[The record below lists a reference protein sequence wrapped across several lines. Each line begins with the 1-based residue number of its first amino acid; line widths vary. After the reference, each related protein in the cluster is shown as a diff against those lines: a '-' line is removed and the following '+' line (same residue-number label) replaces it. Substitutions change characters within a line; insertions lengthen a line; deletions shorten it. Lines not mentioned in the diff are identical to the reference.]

1 MKDKIKSL
9 RLRLF
14 ITLACTLII
23 IISLIILINNSVL
36 ESFYLY
42 SKEKNLMLAYKI
54 INNYYNGNKDENSEL
69 EIEKISI
76 NNDFDIVIKQDDEII
91 VYTTTKDF
99 SMNIMY
105 KDMVTKQ
112 EEKNNILYNKD
123 NVVISKSADLK
134 NGLTYILLSGK
145 LNNGYTVYIR
155 VAVTSI
161 QESVKIS
168 NNFLC
173 LIGGIVIIISA
184 VIISFIA
191 KKFTDPITKL
201 SDIAVRMSKLDFSM
215 KYEETDSDDEINRL
229 GKSINLMSDKLETTI
244 NRLRQSNSELERD
257 IEKKS
262 KIDTMRKQ
270 FISDVSHELKTPIAL
285 IQGYAEGLVENV
297 TTDDESRKY
306 YAEVILDETSKM
318 DKLVKSL
325 LELMKLEY
333 GEKEFNNKNFN
344 IVELIKEIIKKYKFI
359 LEEQNI
365 NITFEKE
372 QNIEIY
378 ADEFSVEQV
387 INNYFT
393 NAIKNTKEIDGK
405 KEIKID
411 VKAME
416 DKQKARISVFNT
428 GENIKEEDLQRIWN
442 RFYKADE
449 SRNREDGGTGIGLAI
464 VKAIMNN
471 YNQEY
476 GVINKENGVEFYFEI
491 DLANM

>member
-1 MKDKIKSL
+1 M
-9 RLRLF
+9 
-14 ITLACTLII
+14 
-23 IISLIILINNSVL
+23 
-36 ESFYLY
+36 
-42 SKEKNLMLAYKI
+42 
-54 INNYYNGNKDENSEL
+54 

-325 LELMKLEY
+325 L
-333 GEKEFNNKNFN
+333 
-344 IVELIKEIIKKYKFI
+344 
-359 LEEQNI
+359 
-365 NITFEKE
+365 
-372 QNIEIY
+372 
-378 ADEFSVEQV
+378 
-387 INNYFT
+387 
-393 NAIKNTKEIDGK
+393 
-405 KEIKID
+405 
-411 VKAME
+411 
-416 DKQKARISVFNT
+416 
-428 GENIKEEDLQRIWN
+428 
-442 RFYKADE
+442 
-449 SRNREDGGTGIGLAI
+449 
-464 VKAIMNN
+464 
-471 YNQEY
+471 
-476 GVINKENGVEFYFEI
+476 
-491 DLANM
+491 